1 MRKVV
6 PSKWLRVQRLLRV
19 PQVLQVLQVLQ
30 GKAQHPAPMW
40 RNNHKRKSSNREW
53 QLQQYPRTHLLLLL
67 VRLVRLLP
75 GQQRRLL

>member
-19 PQVLQVLQVLQ
+19 PQVLQVLQ

-40 RNNHKRKSSNREW
+40 RNNNHKRKSSNREW

-67 VRLVRLLP
+67 LVRLLRLLP